1 MEDYDVLNEMH
12 SINQK
17 IVMLV
22 EDDEKLFFDIS
33 SFCEVM
39 PLRFS
44 YDLSNFSDSYI
55 EKTKKLFSYYFNLEN
70 SYKNEL
76 LRLKKHFTHFSRFP
90 FILYISK

>member
-44 YDLSNFSDSYI
+44 YDLSNI
-55 EKTKKLFSYYFNLEN
+55 
-70 SYKNEL
+70 
-76 LRLKKHFTHFSRFP
+76 LK
-90 FILYISK
+90 I